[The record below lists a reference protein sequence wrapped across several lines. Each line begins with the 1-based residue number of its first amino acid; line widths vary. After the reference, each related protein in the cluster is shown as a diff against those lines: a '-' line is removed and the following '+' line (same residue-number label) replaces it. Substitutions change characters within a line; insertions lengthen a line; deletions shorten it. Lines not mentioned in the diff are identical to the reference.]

1 MKNVTLERFVVRNV
15 EFINNVEG
23 SMKLELKNRHNYN
36 VDYNEDVTKCRS
48 RLIVDIRNEPNDS
61 LLRVRVEIWGY
72 FQIGDLKD
80 KAKIHCETYDQIF
93 PQARAYI
100 ASLTAMAGIAPL
112 MAIPMELNPENV
124 SLQAQGSDPIPG
136 TSGTNLKS

>member
-1 MKNVTLERFVVRNV
+1 MKNVKLEKFIVRNV
-15 EFINNVEG
+15 EFVNNVEG
-23 SMKLELKNRHNYN
+23 SMQLELKNRHNYN

-48 RLIVDIRNEPNDS
+48 RLVVDIRNEPNDS

-80 KAKIHCETYDQIF
+80 KAKIHCETYNQIF
-93 PQARAYI
+93 PHARAYI

-124 SLQAQGSDPIPG
+124 SLQSQGASPV
-136 TSGTNLKS
+136 SGNSGNNLKS